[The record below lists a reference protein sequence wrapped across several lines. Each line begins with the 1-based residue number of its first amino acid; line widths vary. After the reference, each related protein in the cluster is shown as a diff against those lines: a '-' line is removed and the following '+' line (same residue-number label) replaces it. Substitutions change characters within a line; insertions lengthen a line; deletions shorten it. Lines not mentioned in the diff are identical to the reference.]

1 MKFWYY
7 YCLPRYCTYMHILQD
22 NKLTKLETNSGLRIC
37 IVLTTWNM
45 STSSSIFIFSKTRL
59 SATKTPLLLHP
70 SLKINIWLTL
80 KYTITWMPNKKLNN
94 ILPFLYTELQNCRY
108 FTIEKDPVYS
118 SRTPV
123 SIKHL
128 VS

>member
-7 YCLPRYCTYMHILQD
+7 YCLPRYCTYMQILQD

-59 SATKTPLLLHP
+59 SATKIPLLLHP
-70 SLKINIWLTL
+70 SLKINILLTL

-94 ILPFLYTELQNCRY
+94 ILPFLYTELQNCRC

-118 SRTPV
+118 SMTPV

>member
-7 YCLPRYCTYMHILQD
+7 YCLPRYCTYMQILQD

-59 SATKTPLLLHP
+59 SATKIPLLLHP
-70 SLKINIWLTL
+70 SLKINILLTL

-108 FTIEKDPVYS
+108 FTIKKDPVYS